1 MNCPKCGSS
10 DTRKHRIAYEIG
22 TSFGENCGK
31 SQTPLA
37 ARCSPPAKPSVG
49 FLMSLT
55 GFCVS
60 VYVAV
65 RVGLDFKWEW
75 WAVVGGFGVSLL
87 LLSVVWFLLLGRRQ
101 NARYDRLY
109 AAWERSWVCLKCG
122 EDFAEK

>member
-1 MNCPKCGSS
+1 
-10 DTRKHRIAYEIG
+10 
-22 TSFGENCGK
+22 
-31 SQTPLA
+31 
-37 ARCSPPAKPSVG
+37 
-49 FLMSLT
+49 MSLT